1 VLSRF
6 HNLLTY
12 IYLSRLVCYPHWNG
26 RKSCAICER
35 SAEESLTTSPE
46 EDDTSSPEGEGG
58 AYKLGEIIADA
69 EDIKS
74 DSDIQASI
82 QTLMDKIISAATISS
97 TDDLLIVQRTQE
109 EDQLHVQ
116 RTQEEDQLHVAPSHS
131 VSTPS
136 PVSDLGSLLQSK
148 SYRYDTPEEAGN
160 NFCKFVLLC
169 CLYYYI
175 LISLHF

>member
-1 VLSRF
+1 MLSRF

-46 EDDTSSPEGEGG
+46 EDDASSPEGEGG
-58 AYKLGEIIADA
+58 AYKPGETIADA
-69 EDIKS
+69 EEIKL
-74 DSDIQASI
+74 DSNIQASI
-82 QTLMDKIISAATISS
+82 QTLMEKIISATISS
-97 TDDLLIVQRTQE
+97 STEDILFVQRTREE
-109 EDQLHVQ
+109 EDQLHSV
-116 RTQEEDQLHVAPSHS
+116 PSHS

-136 PVSDLGSLLQSK
+136 PVSDFGSLSQSK
-148 SYRYDTPEEAGN
+148 SYRYDTPPEEAGN
-160 NFCKFVLLC
+160 NFCKFVSLY

-175 LISLHF
+175 LSLHF

>member
-1 VLSRF
+1 MLSRF

-46 EDDTSSPEGEGG
+46 EDDASSPEGEGG
-58 AYKLGEIIADA
+58 AYKPGETIADA
-69 EDIKS
+69 EEIKL
-74 DSDIQASI
+74 DSNIQASI
-82 QTLMDKIISAATISS
+82 QTLMEKIISATISS
-97 TDDLLIVQRTQE
+97 STEDILFVQRTREE
-109 EDQLHVQ
+109 EDQLHSV
-116 RTQEEDQLHVAPSHS
+116 PSHS

-136 PVSDLGSLLQSK
+136 PVSDFGSLSQSK

-160 NFCKFVLLC
+160 NFCKFVSLY

-175 LISLHF
+175 LSLHF

>member
-1 VLSRF
+1 M
-6 HNLLTY
+6 
-12 IYLSRLVCYPHWNG
+12 CYPHWNG

-69 EDIKS
+69 EDVKS

-82 QTLMDKIISAATISS
+82 QTLMEKIISAATISS
-97 TDDLLIVQRTQE
+97 NDDLLIVQRTQE
-109 EDQLHVQ
+109 EDQLHV
-116 RTQEEDQLHVAPSHS
+116 VPSHS

-160 NFCKFVLLC
+160 NFCKFVLLY

>member
-1 VLSRF
+1 MLSRF

-12 IYLSRLVCYPHWNG
+12 IYLSRLLCYPHWNG

-58 AYKLGEIIADA
+58 AYKLGETIADA

-82 QTLMDKIISAATISS
+82 QTLMDKIISAATMSS
-97 TDDLLIVQRTQE
+97 TDDLLI
-109 EDQLHVQ
+109 VQ

-160 NFCKFVLLC
+160 NFCKFVL
-169 CLYYYI
+169 
-175 LISLHF
+175 